1 MSLTTSQQ
9 SRAVAAWAWLAAHFP
24 GRRRV
29 SLAVV
34 PTTDETPALSAVT
47 AARDSGADGV
57 FLVNAGIGHQKLLR
71 IASGVAQRYAGF
83 FVGVNCLDLRPQDVF
98 CRLPAGVAGVWSRT
112 PDLLPC
118 EPAVVAAI
126 ADAYSASAWRGL
138 FFAEVDPAALLGV
151 NKGDVEALGA
161 RILQAMAAFE
171 GVPSIITVDSGECYA
186 HEARAT
192 LSGMRRAVAGF
203 PWAVVLPRPRL
214 TSRGRAPRPA
224 ERRQVVVLM
233 ARG

>member
-1 MSLTTSQQ
+1 MSLTTSHQ

-34 PTTDETPALSAVT
+34 PTTDETPALSVVT

-71 IASGVAQRYAGF
+71 IASGIAQRCAGF

-98 CRLPAGVAGVWSRT
+98 CRLTAGVAGVWSRT
-112 PDLLPC
+112 PGLLPF

-126 ADAYSASAWRGL
+126 ADAYRASAWRGL
-138 FFAEVDPAALLGV
+138 FFAQIDPAALLGA
-151 NKGDVEALGA
+151 NEANAEALKA
-161 RILQAMAAFE
+161 RILQAMAALE
-171 GVPSIITVDSGECYA
+171 RAPTIITVDSGGCYA
-186 HEARAT
+186 HGARAT
-192 LSGMRRAVAGF
+192 LSGLRRAVAGF
-203 PWAVVLPRPRL
+203 PWAVVLPRPR
-214 TSRGRAPRPA
+214 TASRGLAPRPA
-224 ERRQVVVLM
+224 ERCQVVVLL